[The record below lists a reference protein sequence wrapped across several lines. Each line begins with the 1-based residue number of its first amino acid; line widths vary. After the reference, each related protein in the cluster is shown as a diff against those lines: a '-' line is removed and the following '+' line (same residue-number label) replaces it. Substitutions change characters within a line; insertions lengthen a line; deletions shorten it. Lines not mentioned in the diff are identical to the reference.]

1 MRKKMCSWCT
11 AGERATKGETC
22 ADQMTD
28 SLQAH
33 KDVMHFLSQARAMH
47 SALVTRLYCADVYCE

>member
-11 AGERATKGETC
+11 AGERATMGETC

-28 SLQAH
+28 SFQVH
-33 KDVMHFLSQARAMH
+33 KNEMQFWTG
-47 SALVTRLYCADVYCE
+47 SALEPSA

>member
-1 MRKKMCSWCT
+1 MSKIMCSWY
-11 AGERATKGETC
+11 AASERATKGETC

-33 KDVMHFLSQARAMH
+33 KDD
-47 SALVTRLYCADVYCE
+47 SAIRVT